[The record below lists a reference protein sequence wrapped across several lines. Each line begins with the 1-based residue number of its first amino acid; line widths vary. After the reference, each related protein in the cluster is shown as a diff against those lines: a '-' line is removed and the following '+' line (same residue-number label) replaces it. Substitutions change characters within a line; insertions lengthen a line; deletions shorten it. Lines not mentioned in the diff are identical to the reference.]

1 MWHWSDDSKEGSEH
15 YLNGVQYPMEMQ
27 LYHWNT
33 KYSNYDD
40 AATQPDRLVAVS
52 FFYEIS
58 EEPNP
63 RIQDFIEATE
73 LLEDETRHMGIEFEV
88 PYPAGSTLDLLLPE
102 GGIGTSDNY
111 FHYDGSL
118 TLPNTNSTLP
128 EDCAETVK
136 WIVYEKKIPISES
149 QLEVMRLLL
158 KGASDEAASM
168 HPDLCAAAS
177 QLTECAAAT
186 ALAKQLIG
194 CICPEDLMCVHNFR
208 PIHALNP
215 SVTARGLFRKYIFV
229 SLIE

>member
-33 KYSNYDD
+33 KYSNYDN
-40 AATQPDRLVAVS
+40 AATQPDGLVAAS

-63 RIQDFIEATE
+63 RIQDFIEATK

-168 HPDLCAAAS
+168 HPDLCAVS
-177 QLTECAAAT
+177 VCNTAAT
-186 ALAKQLIG
+186 ALAKQLRG

>member
-1 MWHWSDDSKEGSEH
+1 
-15 YLNGVQYPMEMQ
+15 MEMQ

-40 AATQPDRLVAVS
+40 AATQPDGLVAVS

-58 EEPNP
+58 EEPNL

-73 LLEDETRHMGIEFEV
+73 LLYDETRHMGIEFEV
-88 PYPAGSTLDLLLPE
+88 PYTAGSTLDLLLPE

-168 HPDLCAAAS
+168 HPDLCATAI
-177 QLTECAAAT
+177 QLTECAVVAALATAT
-186 ALAKQLIG
+186 ALG

-215 SVTARGLFRKYIFV
+215 SVTARGLFRKYIFFV
-229 SLIE
+229 SLIQKKN

>member
-1 MWHWSDDSKEGSEH
+1 MWHWSNDSKEGSEH

-33 KYSNYDD
+33 KYSNCDN
-40 AATQPDRLVAVS
+40 AATQPDGLVAVS

-63 RIQDFIEATE
+63 RIQDFIEATK
-73 LLEDETRHMGIEFEV
+73 LLEDETRHMGMEFEV

-168 HPDLCAAAS
+168 HPDLCAAGS
-177 QLTECAAAT
+177 GLCDTAAT
-186 ALAKQLIG
+186 ALAKQLRG